1 MPRAGWVMSESDT
14 FDLLNAID
22 DRLARARLDQQRF
35 DTLVRLRAL
44 LEDDLSGYAS
54 QRARKDAEI
63 QPDRI
68 PPAL

>member
-22 DRLARARLDQQRF
+22 ERLAKARLDQQRF

-44 LEDDLSGYAS
+44 LEDDLSGYAEP
-54 QRARKDAEI
+54 QALQGAAI
-63 QPDRI
+63 QPDSM